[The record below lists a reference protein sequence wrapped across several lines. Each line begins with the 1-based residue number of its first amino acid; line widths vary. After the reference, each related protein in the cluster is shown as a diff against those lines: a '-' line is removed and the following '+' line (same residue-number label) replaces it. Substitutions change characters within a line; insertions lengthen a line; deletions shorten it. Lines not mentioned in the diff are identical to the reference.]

1 MNPALKVSLKSMERT
16 TRAVLKNVNKTYV
29 SRIVSS
35 NTDGSHYN
43 RNPSNP
49 LAPKIEAYLL
59 RLQQS
64 RNAVF
69 ADTASLKRAAP
80 SEPTDGLD
88 NAKRARLAGGPAFP
102 PLSPPPNSFAQLFT
116 LTEDDALAAFDVKVL
131 PIELVSQITTAIL
144 AYVDEQGLERA
155 ISEIKSRYAHLQ
167 RQAQVNAVKA
177 MTSTGGG
184 VEDEDDY
191 DPDYEPEMPEPEA
204 SPMVAQF
211 AELVQPDLTLGPFEL
226 PKPPPLSEEQV
237 SLVAKQT
244 IDRVLGMVATAEGTA
259 VTRQK
264 LGLNRLAASSN
275 DRDSWVTMM
284 IRLATRAP
292 SGLEDLVAES
302 DSGSNNFKE
311 DPAFSPV
318 DTPSI
323 ANGVRHTLFAYIL
336 QDFRARLNHAIIWLN
351 EEWYAERLA
360 SKDKRSPNASVS
372 DSVDLPTYTHFSTLF
387 LRTILPYLDARAPQ
401 DTRLL
406 IRFLSEIPSISS
418 SIVTLVESLAEDPER
433 ISMCVMALQYLVLL
447 RPPIKEQCLDV
458 MVRLWRDNV
467 EARQS
472 VAKILTRFRPDA
484 MKERVDVKAMD
495 DTKVEDATPGALKP
509 ELVA

>member
-1 MNPALKVSLKSMERT
+1 M
-16 TRAVLKNVNKTYV
+16 
-29 SRIVSS
+29 
-35 NTDGSHYN
+35 
-43 RNPSNP
+43 
-49 LAPKIEAYLL
+49 
-59 RLQQS
+59 
-64 RNAVF
+64 
-69 ADTASLKRAAP
+69 KRSAP

-88 NAKRARLAGGPAFP
+88 NAKRAKLAGGPTFP
-102 PLSPPPNSFAQLFT
+102 PLPPPPNSFAQLFT

-155 ISEIKSRYAHLQ
+155 ISEIKSRYGHLQ
-167 RQAQVNAVKA
+167 KQAQANAVKA
-177 MTSTGGG
+177 MTSTGGA
-184 VEDEDDY
+184 EDEDDY
-191 DPDYEPEMPEPEA
+191 DPEYEPEVHASEA
-204 SPMVAQF
+204 SPVVAQI

-237 SLVAKQT
+237 SVVAKQT
-244 IDRVLGMVATAEGTA
+244 VDRVLGMVATAEGTA

-292 SGLEDLVAES
+292 SGLEDLVSEH
-302 DSGSNNFKE
+302 DSESNNIKE
-311 DPAFSPV
+311 DSAFSPV

-323 ANGVRHTLFAYIL
+323 ANGVRQTLFAYIL

-360 SKDKRSPNASVS
+360 SKEKASANASIS
-372 DSVDLPTYTHFSTLF
+372 DSTVLPTYTHFSTLF

-406 IRFLSEIPSISS
+406 IRFVSEIPSVSNNILS
-418 SIVTLVESLAEDPER
+418 LVESLAEDPER

-447 RPPIKEQCLDV
+447 RPPIKEQCLDI
-458 MVRLWRDNV
+458 MVRLWRDNL

-484 MKERVDVKAMD
+484 MKESVDVKAVED
-495 DTKVEDATPGALKP
+495 SKAEDATTGPLKP
-509 ELVA
+509 EVVA